1 VRLLKPPPAPPA
13 KWPWLFHGFRW
24 YAPHF
29 ARRSFTAVR
38 TSGHPW
44 PTDGAPILAVT
55 NHPSWYDP
63 VVGTALSF
71 GLPTDDQYAAID
83 AAEYAKNWVFR
94 HIGFVPVE
102 LHSVRGAADFLRRA
116 GAILAKPGGVLWVTA
131 QGRFVDVRDRPLN
144 LRPGVGHLAK
154 HMTAGWVIP
163 VAFDYPFWDGRK
175 PEALARVG
183 PPIGA
188 TEAPGRP
195 ARQWTARI
203 EAALTEVQDALAAD
217 ARSRDPA
224 RFTVLA
230 GPGVTPSTFR
240 DTGRRIIAAVRGRPY
255 YPHPPADRPS

>member
-1 VRLLKPPPAPPA
+1 VRLLKPSPAPPP

-29 ARRSFTAVR
+29 VRRTFAAVR

-44 PTDGAPILAVT
+44 PADGAPVLAVT

-63 VVGTALSF
+63 VVGTVLSF

-83 AAEYAKNWVFR
+83 AAEYAKNRVFR
-94 HIGFVPVE
+94 RIGFVPVE

-116 GAILAKPGGVLWVTA
+116 GAILVRPGGVLWVTA

-154 HMTAGWVIP
+154 QMAAGWVVP
-163 VAFDYPFWDGRK
+163 VAFEYPFWDGTK

-183 PPIGA
+183 TPIAA
-188 TEAPGRP
+188 TEEPGRP
-195 ARQWTARI
+195 TKAWTARI
-203 EAALTEVQDALAAD
+203 EAALTATQDALAVD

-224 RFTVLA
+224 RFILLA
-230 GPGVTPSTFR
+230 GRGVTPSTFR
-240 DTGRRIIAAVRGRPY
+240 DTGRRILAAMRGRPY
-255 YPHPPADRPS
+255 VPHPQPPGPS